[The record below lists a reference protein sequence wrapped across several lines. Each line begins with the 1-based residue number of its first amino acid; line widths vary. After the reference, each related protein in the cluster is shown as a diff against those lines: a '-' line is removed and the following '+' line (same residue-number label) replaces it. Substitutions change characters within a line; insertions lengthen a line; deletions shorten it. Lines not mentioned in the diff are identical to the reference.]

1 MADAEAPVAAATGA
15 TKNKILFSFFWSIFS
30 LVTTIQCDVD
40 LFSAACGGDAGKTA
54 RSLAAVSG
62 FMGVLGLFVN
72 QIGGKLSDS
81 IGRKPLF
88 LLGPI
93 VNTLCNFANFKVGS
107 RSLPLLIATK
117 TLRLTFN
124 TFSGSTMSTAAL
136 MDITTP
142 TEMAQ
147 MGARMQCSAGIAVIL
162 GPYAEVA
169 IMNRIGGNVAS
180 RAFGVTS
187 AMYLVQLVSQR

>member
-1 MADAEAPVAAATGA
+1 MADAEAPVAAAAGA

-40 LFSAACGGDAGKTA
+40 LFSAACGGDAGMTA

-88 LLGPI
+88 PGTDHVNQLATILDVLGTPH
-93 VNTLCNFANFKVGS
+93 VD
-107 RSLPLLIATK
+107 RSTSAQRRWAS
-117 TLRLTFN
+117 LR
-124 TFSGSTMSTAAL
+124 
-136 MDITTP
+136 
-142 TEMAQ
+142 
-147 MGARMQCSAGIAVIL
+147 
-162 GPYAEVA
+162 AEVSEEEILA
-169 IMNRIGGNVAS
+169 RCEPGRLRHPDHDSRGGAARARGEGPPPLNRRQQA
-180 RAFGVTS
+180 
-187 AMYLVQLVSQR
+187 

>member
-1 MADAEAPVAAATGA
+1 MR
-15 TKNKILFSFFWSIFS
+15 
-30 LVTTIQCDVD
+30 VTCCTVTSSPRIC
-40 LFSAACGGDAGKTA
+40 SSSAGKTA

-107 RSLPLLIATK
+107 QKHVVAVLGK
-117 TLRLTFN
+117 
-124 TFSGSTMSTAAL
+124 
-136 MDITTP
+136 
-142 TEMAQ
+142 EQ
-147 MGARMQCSAGIAVIL
+147 MGD
-162 GPYAEVA
+162 
-169 IMNRIGGNVAS
+169 
-180 RAFGVTS
+180 
-187 AMYLVQLVSQR
+187 VSPA